1 MINKIKV
8 AKEYI
13 EAKLGFQPEVG
24 LILGTGLNN
33 LAEMVDDPVII
44 PYQEIPELPVS
55 TAPSHAGRIVAG
67 ELAGK
72 KVLFFQGRLHYYEG
86 YSMDQ
91 ITMPVR
97 IMSLLG
103 IKYLFVTN
111 AAGSLNEKLEP
122 GNIILLHDHINFMG
136 TNPLIGENLEQFGE
150 RFPSMNEPYN
160 SDLMERAERIS
171 SENDLDLKKG
181 VYLAV
186 TGPSLETRSECL
198 MFQAAGADLVGM
210 STVPEVIIAVH
221 SGMKVIG
228 ISIVTNMS
236 NIFHNQIH
244 SQEEIR
250 ENAAKA
256 RKKLEKLFI
265 ELLREI

>member
-1 MINKIKV
+1 MRNKIEA

-33 LAEMVDDPVII
+33 LAEMVKDPVII

-67 ELAGK
+67 ELAGR

-111 AAGSLNEKLEP
+111 AAGSLNKELQP
-122 GNIILLHDHINFMG
+122 GNIVLLRDHINFMG

-150 RFPSMNEPYN
+150 RFPSMNDPYN

-171 SENDLDLKKG
+171 DKYELDLKKG

-221 SGMKVIG
+221 SGIKVLG

-250 ENAAKA
+250 DNAAKA

-265 ELLREI
+265 ELLHEI

>member
-1 MINKIKV
+1 MMDKINAASDYIK
-8 AKEYI
+8 
-13 EAKLGFQPEVG
+13 AKLNFQPEIG

-33 LAEMVDDPVII
+33 LAEMVKDPIII
-44 PYQEIPELPVS
+44 PYKEIPELPVS

-86 YSMDQ
+86 YRMDQ
-91 ITMPVR
+91 VIMPVR
-97 IMSLLG
+97 IMSVLG

-111 AAGSLNEKLEP
+111 AAGSLNETLLP
-122 GNIILLHDHINFMG
+122 GDVVLLKDHINFMG
-136 TNPLIGENLEQFGE
+136 TNPLIGRNLEEFGE
-150 RFPSMNEPYN
+150 RFPSMNEPYTSHLREKAEKI
-160 SDLMERAERIS
+160 SDKLG
-171 SENDLDLKKG
+171 LDLKSG
-181 VYLAV
+181 VYCAV
-186 TGPSLETRSECL
+186 SGPSLETRSECL

-210 STVPEVIIAVH
+210 STAPEVIIAVH
-221 SGMKVIG
+221 CGIEVLG

-236 NIFHNQIH
+236 NIFHNQVH

-256 RKKLEKLFI
+256 RKKLEILFI
-265 ELLREI
+265 DILKEI

>member
-1 MINKIKV
+1 MIEKIK
-8 AKEYI
+8 AATNYI
-13 EAKLGFQPEVG
+13 QSKLDFQPEIG

-33 LAEMVDDPVII
+33 LAEMIKDPIII

-86 YSMDQ
+86 YSMGQ
-91 ITMPVR
+91 ITMPIR
-97 IMSLLG
+97 IMNRLG

-111 AAGSLNEKLEP
+111 AAGSLNKNLQP
-122 GNIILLHDHINFMG
+122 GNVVLLTDHINFMG
-136 TNPLIGENLEQFGE
+136 TNPLIGTNLEEFGE
-150 RFPSMNEPYN
+150 RFPSMNEPYSKN
-160 SDLMERAERIS
+160 LITKSEKIS
-171 SENDLDLKKG
+171 EQYDLDLKHG
-181 VYLAV
+181 VYCAV
-186 TGPSLETRSECL
+186 TGPSLETRAECL

-210 STVPEVIIAVH
+210 STVPEVIIAIH
-221 SGMKVIG
+221 SGITVLG

-256 RKKLEKLFI
+256 RKKLETLF
-265 ELLREI
+265 LEILKEI